1 MSKLTS
7 YVVAVFMLSLTTLGF
22 AQTVEPSASPSPSP
36 APTSRPKVDEFS
48 YGKNKLSITFLGH
61 ASLMFDFNGTII
73 YVDPVQQYA
82 NFDTMPKADL
92 ILITHNHSDH
102 LDKGAIAKIQKKGTK
117 FILNKAS
124 FDELKEGTVL
134 ANGQSWEGLGIKVD
148 AVPAYNTTPGHT
160 QYHPKGRDNGYVL
173 TLSGKRVYIA
183 GDTEDIPEMAN
194 LKNIDIA
201 FLPMNQPY
209 TMTPEQVAH
218 AVKMIKPKIV
228 YPYHYGDTDPNK
240 LVALLADMPQ
250 VEVRI
255 RDLQ

>member
-1 MSKLTS
+1 MSKFASFLVAILLT
-7 YVVAVFMLSLTTLGF
+7 LTTLSF
-22 AQTVEPSASPSPSP
+22 AQTATPSASPAP
-36 APTSRPKVDEFS
+36 ASRPKVDEFT
-48 YGKNKLSITFLGH
+48 YGKNKLSISFFGH
-61 ASLMFDFNGTII
+61 ASLMFNYNGTII
-73 YVDPVQQYA
+73 DVDPVSQYA
-82 NFDTMPKADL
+82 NYDTQPKADL
-92 ILITHNHSDH
+92 ILITHNHPDH
-102 LDKGAIAKIQKKGTK
+102 LDKGAIAKIKKQGTK
-117 FILNKAS
+117 IILNKAS

-134 ANGQSWEGLGIKVD
+134 ANGQSWSGLGIKID

-173 TLSGKRVYIA
+173 DLGGKRVYIA

-209 TMTPEQVAH
+209 TMVPEQVAK
-218 AVKMIKPKIV
+218 AAKVIKPKIL

-240 LVALLADMPQ
+240 LLPLLADTPQ
-250 VEVRI
+250 IEVRI